1 MRSGRDLSAWK
12 TLRAYARTLAD
23 LRPGTASFLHFFA
36 SLLLCGT
43 DFGLGSTPAGMCLMA
58 ACPGKYIAACTLGAV
73 LGNGLFWG
81 LTASFEQYAVAAV
94 VLCARVL
101 LPKKRQHALVPVIS
115 IAACALIG
123 LLFVPGARHSGTA
136 IARAIVNP
144 AIAAGGVF
152 LFRGAQDKR
161 NYAARVGA
169 FCAVLP
175 GLNALRLSGGWN
187 AAVAVL
193 AWALSGASGL
203 TYACAGS
210 AVLSAASPQMAPCAG
225 AFCLAAVVQRLL
237 RSRPAELSCGAAC
250 LVYCLAGVRT
260 GSFGFSVCAMAG
272 SICALLLRPERVLP
286 APPRIRLPAHPAQKE
301 LRQAAKAMDQA
312 AELLEVSGTDAQREI
327 AALFDEA
334 SAQVCRNCA
343 KFAACWQENGQQLTE
358 DLTRSAKI
366 AMARGVAAAEDL
378 PPRFTHQCVH
388 VEAFLT
394 AVNDA
399 LDDSRAR
406 KQRANRRRETCAA
419 AKDQYR
425 LMGELLKRLSERLYA
440 PDAPVNYQ
448 PEISVQAAGR
458 GGSAVSGD
466 RGAAFAGPDATYY
479 VLLCDGMGA
488 GPDAAAES
496 LRAVGLLRRLLL
508 CGMDAERALKA
519 LNGVYILRDNGC
531 FSTVDLLRINL
542 TSGDAILYKWGA
554 APSYLKR
561 SRGLRLLGGANL
573 PPGLEPDGGME
584 TIRLSLD
591 HGCVLVLLSDG
602 LSGQETKKR
611 LESCDSLL
619 PRDVAASLFA
629 GRPAPTD
636 DCTAVA
642 IRLTRA
648 AVREPVPT

>member
-1 MRSGRDLSAWK
+1 MMRSGGELSPWK
-12 TLRAYARTLAD
+12 TLRALLRTLAA
-23 LRPGTASFLHFFA
+23 LRPGPEALSHCCV
-36 SLLLCGT
+36 SLLLCGVSL
-43 DFGLGSTPAGMCLMA
+43 GLGSTPAGMCLLA
-58 ACPGKYIAACTLGAV
+58 VCPGRCIAACTLGV
-73 LGNGLFWG
+73 LLGNGLFWG
-81 LTASFEQYAVAAV
+81 LGNSFEQYAAAAV

-101 LPKKRQHALVPVIS
+101 LPKKRQRLLVPL
-115 IAACALIG
+115 AAVAASGLIG
-123 LLFVPGARHSGTA
+123 LLFLFGGRISGPAIIRALSNTA
-136 IARAIVNP
+136 IA
-144 AIAAGGVF
+144 AAGVY
-152 LFRGAQDKR
+152 LFRAAQDKR
-161 NYAARVGA
+161 NYPARIGV
-169 FCAVLP
+169 FCAVLL
-175 GLNALRLSGGWN
+175 GLNTIRLSGGWN

-193 AWALSGASGL
+193 AWALSAPAGL

-210 AVLSAASPQMAPCAG
+210 AVLAAVSPQMAPCAG

-250 LVYCLAGVRT
+250 LLYCLAGIRLD
-260 GSFGFSVCAMAG
+260 SYGFSVCTMAG
-272 SICALLLRPERVLP
+272 CVCALVLRPERLLP

-312 AELLEVSGTDAQREI
+312 AALLEVSGDRQREI

-343 KFAACWQENGQQLTE
+343 KYSACWQENGQQLTE
-358 DLTRSAKI
+358 DLTRSAKL
-366 AMARGVAAAEDL
+366 AMARGVAVMDDL
-378 PPRFTHQCVH
+378 PSRFTHQCVH
-388 VEAFLT
+388 AEAFLT

-406 KQRANRRRETCAA
+406 QQRANRLRETCAA
-419 AKDQYR
+419 AKNQYL
-425 LMGELLKRLSERLYA
+425 LMGELLQRLSEQLYA
-440 PDAPVNYQ
+440 PDAPVNYR

-458 GGSAVSGD
+458 GGSAISGD

-479 VLLCDGMGA
+479 VLLCDGMGT

-496 LRAVGLLRRLLL
+496 LRALGLLRRLLL

-519 LNGVYILRDNGC
+519 LNGIYILRDNGC

-573 PPGLEPDGGME
+573 PPGLTPDGGME

-629 GRPAPTD
+629 GRQAPTD